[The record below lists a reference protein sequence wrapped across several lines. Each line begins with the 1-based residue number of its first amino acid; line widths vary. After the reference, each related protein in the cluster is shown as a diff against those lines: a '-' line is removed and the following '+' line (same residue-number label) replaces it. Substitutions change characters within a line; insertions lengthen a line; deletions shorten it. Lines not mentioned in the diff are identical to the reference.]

1 MLNWL
6 AIWIGASVVFAIGF
20 IVGAC
25 MAKGK
30 TEAKE

>member
-6 AIWIGASVVFAIGF
+6 VIWIGASVVFAIRF
-20 IVGAC
+20 ITGAC

-30 TEAKE
+30 TEDGE